1 VKFWHKEEVR
11 FTVLTRV
18 CVMSSVLGLVVIVA
32 SFVTVDNL
40 VEVFV
45 GVVVNFL
52 VVVVWFLGS
61 DYVGWND
68 FG

>member
-11 FTVLTRV
+11 LTVLTSV

-52 VVVVWFLGS
+52 VVVV
-61 DYVGWND
+61 
-68 FG
+68 